1 MTKDKILA
9 RLQDGDSVDEIAKEF
24 SDALNAA
31 EAEFNSAS
39 KETEHKRYLVHQMT
53 VPIKE
58 YIETYFGDDAEL
70 VKSVADLGDTDE
82 ELDKIAELLDIT
94 LPLLG
99 GGKVKIRT
107 NGLSNI
113 FSPFFREFF

>member
-1 MTKDKILA
+1 MMKDKILA
-9 RLQDGDSVDEIAKEF
+9 RLQDGDSAEEIAKEF

-31 EAEFNSAS
+31 EAEFNTVS

-58 YIETYFGDDAEL
+58 YIETYFSDDAEL
-70 VKSVADLGDTDE
+70 VKSMEDFGATDE
-82 ELDKIAELLDIT
+82 ELDKIAELLDVT

-99 GGKVKIRT
+99 GKIKIRT
-107 NGLSNI
+107 NGFNNI
-113 FSPFFREFF
+113 FSPFLGRFF

>member
-58 YIETYFGDDAEL
+58 YIETYFSDDAEL
-70 VKSVADLGDTDE
+70 VKNVTDFGDTDE

-99 GGKVKIRT
+99 GKIKIRT
-107 NGLSNI
+107 NNI

>member
-1 MTKDKILA
+1 MMKDKILA
-9 RLQDGDSVDEIAKEF
+9 RLQDGDSAEEIAKEF

-31 EAEFNSAS
+31 ESEFSAVS

-58 YIETYFGDDAEL
+58 YIETYFSDDAEL
-70 VKSVADLGDTDE
+70 VKSMEDFGATDE
-82 ELDKIAELLDIT
+82 ELDKIAELLDVT

-99 GGKVKIRT
+99 GKIKIRT
-107 NGLSNI
+107 NNI
-113 FSPFFREFF
+113 FSPFLGRFF

>member
-1 MTKDKILA
+1 MKKKKILA
-9 RLQDGDSVDEIAKEF
+9 RLQDGDSAEEIAKEF

-31 EAEFNSAS
+31 ESEFSAVS

-58 YIETYFGDDAEL
+58 YIETYFSDDAEL
-70 VKSVADLGDTDE
+70 VKSMEDFGATDE
-82 ELDKIAELLDIT
+82 ELDKIAELLDVT

-99 GGKVKIRT
+99 GKIKIRT
-107 NGLSNI
+107 NNI
-113 FSPFFREFF
+113 FSPFLGRFF

>member
-39 KETEHKRYLVHQMT
+39 KDAEHKRYLVHQMT

-107 NGLSNI
+107 NGLNNI